1 MIVYNDEERGITIP
15 NGIGNVEVIKETQ
28 DLTGYATEEWVENNF
43 ASNSDVDDEIGKL
56 ESSLQGEIDK
66 KQPKGNYVA
75 INENTAM
82 VEGNIVATETIVGKL
97 IAAEDGVISS
107 EYLFDLNNRIE
118 LKNDKIQLVKETGE
132 RTIRNNLA
140 TEKWIEDK
148 GYSKV
153 MELSQE
159 EYDAITP
166 EDDVIYVITDAESV
180 DIAQYATQE
189 YVDNKLGDIE
199 TILDNIIGL

>member
-1 MIVYNDEERGITIP
+1 MILYNDEERGITIP

-66 KQPKGNYVA
+66 KQPKG
-75 INENTAM
+75 
-82 VEGNIVATETIVGKL
+82 
-97 IAAEDGVISS
+97 
-107 EYLFDLNNRIE
+107 EYLTSIPDEYVTENEFKTINGESILGDGDITIAGNNANIIE
-118 LKNDKIQLVKETGE
+118 IT
-132 RTIRNNLA
+132 
-140 TEKWIEDK
+140 
-148 GYSKV
+148 
-153 MELSQE
+153 QE
-159 EYDAITP
+159 EFDNITP
-166 EDDVIYVITDAESV
+166 ESNTIYVITDAESI